1 MGQRIHIEETLL
13 RYRHKVGD
21 SLYSSLSLAAA
32 LGLGV
37 LHSLEPGHGKGVM
50 SAYILSTRANALQST
65 LLGLIAA
72 LSHALSIFLLAWL
85 ASLSV
90 QYVTPDQFIH
100 WLEFVSGVFILMIGV
115 ARLKSGLKHEIIT
128 VKRLTVEKPHGHTPN
143 LQHDHH
149 HQESHHHSHTHARH
163 FHYHPK
169 KPPANLRQ
177 FMTVG
182 FLTGIIPCPSALA
195 LILAA
200 ISTHHLFTGV
210 KLVFAFSIGG
220 ALTMAALGLAISHAS
235 QKVKKI
241 ENVYFVKMM
250 TVASGALI
258 VILGFVVVTTAFL
271 HVFD

>member
-1 MGQRIHIEETLL
+1 M
-13 RYRHKVGD
+13 
-21 SLYSSLSLAAA
+21 YSSLSLAAA

-50 SAYILSTRANALQST
+50 SAYILSTRANAFQST

-72 LSHALSIFLLAWL
+72 LSHAFSIFLLAWL

-90 QYVTPDQFIH
+90 QYLTPDQFIH
-100 WLEFVSGVFILMIGV
+100 WLEFFSGIFILLIGV

-128 VKRLTVEKPHGHTPN
+128 VKKLTVEKPPHTLN
-143 LQHDHH
+143 LQHHH
-149 HQESHHHSHTHARH
+149 HHHHEESHHHSHTHAHH

-177 FMTVG
+177 FVTVG

-200 ISTHHLFTGV
+200 ISTHHLFTGI

-220 ALTMAALGLAISHAS
+220 ALTMATLGLAISHAS
-235 QKVKKI
+235 QKVKKV
-241 ENVYFVKMM
+241 ENVSFVKMM

-258 VILGFVVVTTAFL
+258 VILGFVVVTTAFF